1 MNVLKSKDTSRP
13 GNDCFIYEKVS
24 LVEEFDT
31 YAVIVCEKVSGRGW
45 AGRND
50 VRVDYVST
58 DYPSALRYFTDFIAI
73 REN

>member
-13 GNDCFIYEKVS
+13 GNDCYIYEKVS

-31 YAVIVCEKVSGRGW
+31 YAVIVCEKVSGW
-45 AGRND
+45 AECND
-50 VRVDYVST
+50 VRVDHVST
-58 DYPSALRYFTDFIAI
+58 DYPSALRYFNDFIAI